1 MSDTERVVE
10 IIRVMGMNNIQ
21 FSQKTGISPASLS
34 HITSGR
40 SNPTLTILRNIVES
54 FPELNPEWVLLG
66 RGDMFRNASTPENDQ
81 NTGAN
86 SLDDAAISPTGGNL
100 SQENGLFTNEDF
112 APSFDF
118 GGSNTPSES
127 TRQGT
132 TRQAVPGRSEQRYG
146 NDGYG
151 VKSSNTA
158 RSAYSGIFFLPSG
171 NFSQPFRVLDFT
183 KFIASRSN
191 NRILPLNSASFM
203 ASSFS
208 RLGMRLTR
216 EPVSGALVYII
227 R

>member
-86 SLDDAAISPTGGNL
+86 SSDDAAISPTGGNM

-118 GGSNTPSES
+118 SGSNTPSET

-132 TRQAVPGRSEQRYG
+132 TRQAV
-146 NDGYG
+146 
-151 VKSSNTA
+151 
-158 RSAYSGIFFLPSG
+158 
-171 NFSQPFRVLDFT
+171 
-183 KFIASRSN
+183 
-191 NRILPLNSASFM
+191 
-203 ASSFS
+203 
-208 RLGMRLTR
+208 
-216 EPVSGALVYII
+216 
-227 R
+227 

>member
-1 MSDTERVVE
+1 MSDTERVIE

-66 RGDMFRNASTPENDQ
+66 RGDMFQSAPTTENGQ
-81 NTGAN
+81 NNGAN
-86 SLDDAAISPTGGNL
+86 NSDDAAISPSGGVL
-100 SQENGLFTNEDF
+100 GQENGLFSVEDF

-118 GGSNTPSES
+118 GNSNMPSD
-127 TRQGT
+127 TARQGT

-151 VKSSNTA
+151 VKSSNST
-158 RSAYSGIFFLPSG
+158 RSVNHSGVSSNGNYDVSDIVRATVSQLQRPSRKIKEVHIFFDDGTYEIFGP
-171 NFSQPFRVLDFT
+171 
-183 KFIASRSN
+183 
-191 NRILPLNSASFM
+191 
-203 ASSFS
+203 
-208 RLGMRLTR
+208 MRK
-216 EPVSGALVYII
+216 AD
-227 R
+227 

>member
-66 RGDMFRNASTPENDQ
+66 RGDMFKIASTTENDQ
-81 NTGAN
+81 NNGTN
-86 SLDDAAISPTGGNL
+86 SSDDAAISPSGASLG
-100 SQENGLFTNEDF
+100 QENGLFSVEDF

-118 GGSNTPSES
+118 GSSNMPSD
-127 TRQGT
+127 TARQGT
-132 TRQAVPGRSEQRYG
+132 TRQAVPGRPEQRYG
-146 NDGYG
+146 TDGYG

-158 RSAYSGIFFLPSG
+158 RSASHSGMNSNGNFDVSDIVRATVSQLQRPSRKIKEVHIFFDDGTYEIFGP
-171 NFSQPFRVLDFT
+171 
-183 KFIASRSN
+183 
-191 NRILPLNSASFM
+191 
-203 ASSFS
+203 
-208 RLGMRLTR
+208 TR
-216 EPVSGALVYII
+216 KVE
-227 R
+227 

>member
-86 SLDDAAISPTGGNL
+86 SLDDAAISPTGGGL

-118 GGSNTPSES
+118 AGSNPPSET

-158 RSAYSGIFFLPSG
+158 RSASHQGVDSNGNIDVTEIVRATVSQLQRPSRKIKEVHIFFDDGTYEIFGPTR
-171 NFSQPFRVLDFT
+171 RV
-183 KFIASRSN
+183 
-191 NRILPLNSASFM
+191 
-203 ASSFS
+203 
-208 RLGMRLTR
+208 
-216 EPVSGALVYII
+216 E
-227 R
+227 